1 MSIIN
6 HKTPRLKL
14 LLNDLPPGFMIDTAC
29 LRARGIDSKSTHNYV
44 GQGWLEHIVRGVYR
58 RPLSNRVESDKL
70 SWQVVLLSLQQ
81 IMGYNLHLGG
91 RSALGFAGYTQ
102 FITTGE
108 KQYVDFYGDAPSWL
122 KRLPTRDKITLN
134 GPTLFGKDSVG
145 LIDRIPITYKRNWSV
160 DIWHWP
166 VRISSPERAL
176 LEMIDQLRES
186 SDFNYMELFFETLH
200 SLRPELL
207 MSLLK
212 ACRSVKVRRL
222 FFVFADLYEHA
233 WCEYL
238 DADQIDLGS
247 GPRALI
253 PGGKFHPAYQIS
265 VPECLLSTPYYDDC
279 IF

>member
-6 HKTPRLKL
+6 HKTPRLKF

-44 GQGWLEHIVRGVYR
+44 SQGWLEPIVRGVYR

-166 VRISSPERAL
+166 ARISSPERAL

-186 SDFNYMELFFETLH
+186 SDFNYMELYFETLH

-247 GPRALI
+247 GPRALV
-253 PGGKFHPAYQIS
+253 PGGKFHPTYQIS
-265 VPECLLSTPYYDDC
+265 VPECLLSAPYYDDC